1 MAQHQFK
8 KEKKDVTGFEV
19 FSLPHCRV
27 DTLRKML
34 FVCLSRPVRSEFDKC
49 GKLIITTDK

>member
-34 FVCLSRPVRSEFDKC
+34 FVCLSLPVRSEFDKC
-49 GKLIITTDK
+49 GKLILTTDK